1 MRGLRHGLTTAWR
14 VVRAEGV
21 RSAVDRARD
30 RLAERGERRRAVEV
44 APGGLAQA
52 PVLNVVGMPLS
63 SRLGGVPTQL
73 RNRLGFESGERPCA
87 VLHPHG
93 QGWRID
99 YLHCMDRRALAS
111 GHMPLDDA
119 IQWGLRETNATTVHL
134 EGLAG
139 MTGNDLGALARVG
152 ARLVISVHDYS
163 VFCRRTHLIERP
175 ADRFCHYCRD
185 LDRCQDCLRRDFDVE
200 PGAQAR
206 YRERTAALLRSAA
219 AVVFPSRF
227 LRDVHADLVPGLEAS
242 RLRAIEPGTPPVP
255 GLDRKEEAA
264 VRHVAWVGAVQVY
277 KGALVLEDVVRE
289 VQAEGPRLR
298 WSALGGG
305 DAQLLARFRRV
316 PGMKVRGYWRSGTLP
331 AVLRRRDVDLALLLS
346 VAPEAYG
353 LTLDECW
360 RAGVPAI
367 AFDHGAMAERVRRLG
382 GGAILVPPGE
392 GARGI
397 ARAVRQAVEG
407 PPLTVPAAELLP
419 EPRHAAAAHLELY
432 RDLRLVSGRSA

>member
-1 MRGLRHGLTTAWR
+1 
-14 VVRAEGV
+14 
-21 RSAVDRARD
+21 
-30 RLAERGERRRAVEV
+30 
-44 APGGLAQA
+44 
-52 PVLNVVGMPLS
+52 
-63 SRLGGVPTQL
+63 
-73 RNRLGFESGERPCA
+73 
-87 VLHPHG
+87 
-93 QGWRID
+93 
-99 YLHCMDRRALAS
+99 
-111 GHMPLDDA
+111 
-119 IQWGLRETNATTVHL
+119 
-134 EGLAG
+134 
-139 MTGNDLGALARVG
+139 
-152 ARLVISVHDYS
+152 VISVHDYS

>member
-1 MRGLRHGLTTAWR
+1 MKGLRHGLSTAWR
-14 VVRAEGV
+14 VVRAEGL

-30 RLAERGERRRAVEV
+30 RLAERGERRRAAAV

-73 RNRLGFESGERPCA
+73 RNRLAFESRERPCA
-87 VLHPHG
+87 VLHPQG

-99 YLHCMDRRALAS
+99 YLYCMDRRALAS
-111 GHMPLDDA
+111 GHMPLDEA
-119 IQWGLRETNATTVHL
+119 IRWGLRETNATTVHL

-139 MTGNDLGALARVG
+139 VTGNDLGALARVG

-175 ADRFCHYCRD
+175 ADRFCNYCRD
-185 LDRCQDCLRRDFDVE
+185 LDHCQDCLRRDFDVE

-206 YRERTAALLRSAA
+206 YRERTAALLRSAE

-227 LRDVHADLVPGLEAS
+227 LRDVHADLVPGLDAS

-255 GLDRKEEAA
+255 DLHRKEAGA
-264 VRHVAWVGAVQVY
+264 VRHLAWVGAVQVY
-277 KGALVLEDVVRE
+277 KGALLFEE
-289 VQAEGPRLR
+289 VYRQLQGDGPRLR

-305 DAQLLARFRRV
+305 DAQFLGRFRAL
-316 PGMKVRGYWRSGTLP
+316 PGVAVRGYWRSGTLP
-331 AVLRRRDVDLALLLS
+331 LVLRRGAVDLALLLS

-360 RAGVPAI
+360 RAGVPAV

-382 GGAILVPPGE
+382 GGILVPPAE
-392 GARGI
+392 GASGI
-397 ARAVRQAVEG
+397 ARVVRQAAAA
-407 PPLTVPAAELLP
+407 PAPAVPAAELLP
-419 EPRHAAAAHLELY
+419 EPRQAAAAHLELY
-432 RDLRLVSGRSA
+432 RGLGLLPAGSA